1 MLAFGARIIRCSGLL
16 AALASLA
23 AGSCSVSERDLG
35 ASGGSGEGGQGGSGT
50 GGTSSGGSGT
60 GGSGAP
66 MPLAGASGEGGSPE
80 LGQGGGGLGG
90 TEAADAA
97 APASGLVSQVWSVG
111 SQGNGPGFF
120 GPTARSVGV
129 DRNGYIYVGEWDVSE
144 FTGPERVQ
152 VFDAN
157 GDFVRQWNFQGDGT
171 FITGMTVDQNGI
183 LSSVQDWR
191 IFRYDG
197 RTGALIG
204 EFTYDDDNPATP
216 PLMLFPD
223 VLTVTPENELVAV
236 SNEAIVRFNE
246 LGVIELANL
255 EELEQTLEGAGAL
268 PNGVA
273 VDGDGNIYVAD
284 RFELSIL
291 KFSSNAVFQDR
302 ISSEG
307 AGPGKLASGPGSIA
321 IDGRGRIYA
330 MEYEEGIEV
339 FDAAGDSL
347 GVIPFDGYA
356 YSMAV
361 SLNNELIVIDADN
374 FKLTKY
380 AINP

>member
-1 MLAFGARIIRCSGLL
+1 MCALRAHDCRWLGPLSVVLP
-16 AALASLA
+16 ALAGA
-23 AGSCSVSERDLG
+23 CSVSERELG
-35 ASGGSGEGGQGGSGT
+35 VPE
-50 GGTSSGGSGT
+50 GSGT
-60 GGSGAP
+60 GGSAGVGTAQGGSSASVP
-66 MPLAGASGEGGSPE
+66 NAGASGGGAGGSAGASPE

-90 TEAADAA
+90 TSEMDAA
-97 APASGLVSQVWSVG
+97 APPSGLLSKVWTVG
-111 SQGNGPGFF
+111 SLGNGPGFF

-129 DRNGYIYVGEWDVSE
+129 DRDGYIYVGEYDVSE
-144 FTGPERVQ
+144 FEGPERVQ

-171 FITGMTVDQNGI
+171 FINAMTVDQNGI
-183 LSSVQDWR
+183 LSSVQDSR

-204 EFTYDDDNPATP
+204 EFTYNDDDPATP

-223 VLTVTPENELVAV
+223 VLTVTPENELVAI
-236 SNEAIVRFNE
+236 SSDAIVRFNE
-246 LGVIELANL
+246 LGVLELANVEEL
-255 EELEQTLEGAGAL
+255 EELLEGPAL

-273 VDGDGNIYVAD
+273 VDGLGNIYVVD
-284 RFELSIL
+284 RFEFSIF
-291 KFSSNAVFQDR
+291 KFSSSAVFQDR

-307 AGPGKLASGPGSIA
+307 PGPGKLASGPGSIA
-321 IDGRGRIYA
+321 VDGRGRIYA

-347 GVIPFDGYA
+347 GVIPIDGYA

-361 SLNNELIVIDADN
+361 SLNNELIVIDAESYT
-374 FKLTKY
+374 LTKY